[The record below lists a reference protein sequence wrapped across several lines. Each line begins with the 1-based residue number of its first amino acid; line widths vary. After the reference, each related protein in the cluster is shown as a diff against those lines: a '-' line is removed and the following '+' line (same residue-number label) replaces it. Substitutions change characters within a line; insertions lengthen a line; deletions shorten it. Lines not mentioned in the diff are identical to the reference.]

1 MENTEVKIV
10 IGSAFGDEGKGV
22 TVQYLC
28 KKAIDEGKK
37 PLVIRFSGGSQA
49 AHTIN
54 YNGIEHICSSYGSGV
69 LMGVPT
75 LIWETAYFNP
85 GDARLEYESLKK
97 KMKNV
102 PPLYVMP
109 KTRIVTMYDVLNGR
123 NDAKVLS
130 DGTCGKGIFPTFKRD
145 KEGLRITAEN
155 FVSNYDSHIINLE
168 YFYHDNTTKKLS
180 IEGKEYKKMVSDVD
194 KGKYDFIN
202 VTGGGLLLSMFDVLI
217 FESSQGLL
225 LDMDRGFYPHVTP
238 SKVGLNAFNCPS
250 LEKYLH
256 NAEVYLVSRTYL
268 TRHGNGYTPCQLDFP
283 FDLTN
288 KHETNVYNNY
298 QGQFKT
304 GVINFDLL
312 NEAYTRHCIDNYF
325 YLYNVKLNMVVT
337 HWDLLNNIEYYPFIY
352 NDKRDRFTD
361 KLAENVGEMF
371 RFFAKDLRIADV
383 FVNGS
388 VESKLEKLDF

>member
-75 LIWETAYFNP
+75 LIWDTAYFNP
-85 GDARLEYESLKK
+85 ADAKLEYEVLKK
-97 KMKNV
+97 KLKKV

-109 KTRIVTMYDVLNGR
+109 KTPIVTIYDIVNGR
-123 NDAKVLS
+123 NDIKVRS
-130 DGTCGKGIFPTFKRD
+130 DGTCGKGIYPTFKRN
-145 KEGLRITAEN
+145 KEGFKINFENIKNYENHITE
-155 FVSNYDSHIINLE
+155 LE
-168 YFYHDNTTKKLS
+168 YYYHDNVTKKLS
-180 IEGKEYKKMVSDVD
+180 NEGKDFKKLVTDIE
-194 KGKYDFIN
+194 KGKYDFISI
-202 VTGGGLLLSMFDVLI
+202 TGGLMLSMFDVLI

-225 LDMDRGFYPHVTP
+225 LDMDRGFYPNVTP
-238 SKVGLNAFNCPS
+238 SRVGLNAFNVPS
-250 LEKYLH
+250 LEPYLY

-268 TRHGNGYTPCQLDFP
+268 TRHGNGYTPCTMGFNLD
-283 FDLTN
+283 LSN
-288 KHETNVYNNY
+288 KHETNVYNDY
-298 QGQFKT
+298 QGEFKT
-304 GVINFDLL
+304 GILNFDLL

-325 YLYNVKLNMVVT
+325 YLYNMKLNMVVT
-337 HWDLLNNIEYYPFIY
+337 HWDLLNGIEYFPFIF
-352 NDKRDRFTD
+352 NEKRDKFTD
-361 KLAENVGEMF
+361 KLTDSSQ
-371 RFFAKDLRIADV
+371 KI
-383 FVNGS
+383 
-388 VESKLEKLDF
+388 